1 MRFGIYHNKRVRR
14 CVGIYAALLVLLAA
28 FGFSCTAGADPKIQ
42 IYYLD
47 EDGLGLY
54 PVEYTEDLGEAEDA
68 VETFLDLIL
77 EKPARKPCVCL
88 LPDDVRILDYSL
100 DEELLTLVFSS
111 SYEQM
116 DSIREVLARAGI
128 VRTFVQIEDVSEV
141 RFIVD
146 GRDALSPDGV
156 SLGIMNANT
165 FVEDSGRQINAITH
179 TEINLYF
186 TDRTGNYLQKEARSI
201 YYSASKPLEWAI
213 VERLIAGPKVEG
225 NYPTLPSNTQIISV
239 TSANH
244 ICYVNLN
251 RTFIAEALN
260 INEAIPVYSIVDS
273 ILEDCKDIEEVQ
285 ISIEGDSNLIFRENM
300 DLSLPFEAD
309 YSYTE
314 QGEA

>member
-1 MRFGIYHNKRVRR
+1 MRFWTYPDKMTGS
-14 CVGIYAALLVLLAA
+14 GAGALMAAALMISLLLFPRAA
-28 FGFSCTAGADPKIQ
+28 CADTKIQ

-54 PVEYTEDLGEAEDA
+54 PVEYTEDLGGAEDA
-68 VETFLDLIL
+68 VETFLDLII
-77 EKPARKPCVCL
+77 EKPAKEACMCL

-100 DEELLTLVFSS
+100 DEELLTLVFSA
-111 SYEQM
+111 SYEEM

-128 VRTFVQIEDVSEV
+128 VRTFVQIEGISAV
-141 RFIVD
+141 RFTVD

-186 TDRTGNYLQKEARSI
+186 TDKTGTYLQKEARSI

-225 NYPTLPSNTQIISV
+225 NYATLPSNTQIISV
-239 TSANH
+239 ISSNS

-260 INEAIPVYSIVDS
+260 IDEEIPVYSIVNS
-273 ILEDCKDIEEVQ
+273 IIEDCRDIEEVQ
-285 ISIEGDSNLIFRENM
+285 ISVEGDSNLIFRENM
-300 DLSLPFEAD
+300 DLSHPYEAD
-309 YSYTE
+309 YSYSGQE
-314 QGEA
+314 